1 MDRTSMAFWMTV
13 IGTACWGICFWW
25 MRRLSVSQNSLLTKL
40 QEQTQR
46 IEKLTKV
53 EHDLIKDV
61 HPQVGEINKDMQE
74 IKAAVQENTQKNA
87 QTTNELKRL
96 KS

>member
-1 MDRTSMAFWMTV
+1 MAFWMAV

-61 HPQVGEINKDMQE
+61 HPQVGEITKDIQE
-74 IKAAVQENTQKNA
+74 MKAAVQHNADKNVQNA
-87 QTTNELKRL
+87 DELKRM
-96 KS
+96 KR